1 MDRRTEKTRQSII
14 DAFVK
19 LTNKSGY
26 EKVSVK
32 DIIQEANIG
41 RSTFY
46 DHFET
51 KDELARYICIP
62 YLTISSEKIYPYALP
77 MIFLKLP
84 LILKTA
90 LPTFSTICAIK
101 GSIILVF

>member
-51 KDELARYICIP
+51 KDELARYN
-62 YLTISSEKIYPYALP
+62 LL
-77 MIFLKLP
+77 FL
-84 LILKTA
+84 I
-90 LPTFSTICAIK
+90 
-101 GSIILVF
+101 